1 MRFNPTALMG
11 NHPMIGVINAMRSG
25 GDPGVLSQQL
35 LSGNPQLARIAAG
48 KSPQQ
53 LMGIAENMCRE
64 RGTSVDA
71 VLSGFG
77 IER

>member
-11 NHPMIGVINAMRSG
+11 NHPMIGVINAMQSG
-25 GDPGVLSQQL
+25 GDPEVLYQQL
-35 LSGNPQLARIAAG
+35 LNGNPQLARIAAG

-53 LMGIAENMCRE
+53 LMSIAENMCRE
-64 RGTSVDA
+64 RGTSVEA

>member
-25 GDPGVLSQQL
+25 GAPGVLSQQL
-35 LSGNPQLARIAAG
+35 LNGNPQLARIAAG

-53 LMGIAENMCRE
+53 LMSIAENMCRE
-64 RGTSVDA
+64 RGTSAEA